1 MCIAAKDFV
10 RITNSWIEQR
20 DFVYLAIDALQN
32 HAVVKDIQAAMSELA
47 AKEPDLTS
55 MLENSF
61 LF

>member
-1 MCIAAKDFV
+1 MCVAAKNFV
-10 RITNSWIEQR
+10 YITNTWIEQR
-20 DFVYLAIDALQN
+20 NFIYLAIDALQN
-32 HAVVKDIQAAMSELA
+32 HTVVRDIQAAMSELA